1 MKNKIL
7 ALALT
12 LSFLSCKNENPN
24 VYLKLDCESI
34 KELMDRDQELRKTKL
49 QGQFFPLV
57 DSIMKSKGFADG
69 LDELSEIDSEMKS
82 EIQAE
87 AKSLKRSY
95 TEREKQVLD
104 SLWAIQNE
112 IDSLNTLHVINQI
125 EAFGIDSLNAID
137 RKCDENSLVIFVHC
151 PDGLKEKVSEVVE
164 KNRDAI
170 GENRYSH
177 ISWHLKGR

>member
-49 QGQFFPLV
+49 QGQLFPLV

-82 EIQAE
+82 EI
-87 AKSLKRSY
+87 
-95 TEREKQVLD
+95 
-104 SLWAIQNE
+104 
-112 IDSLNTLHVINQI
+112 
-125 EAFGIDSLNAID
+125 
-137 RKCDENSLVIFVHC
+137 
-151 PDGLKEKVSEVVE
+151 
-164 KNRDAI
+164 
-170 GENRYSH
+170 
-177 ISWHLKGR
+177 